1 MKTLKKEDKRARQK
15 GIGQDFKHLKT
26 DFFEHL
32 WEENCI
38 YMKKDIKEIINV
50 ADKISDHSRQLEDRL
65 TERIVVLELS
75 TGKLEKE
82 VSEFKI
88 KRLIKA

>member
-1 MKTLKKEDKRARQK
+1 MKTLKKEYKKVKQK
-15 GIGQDFKHLKT
+15 GIGQDFKHLGA
-26 DFFEHL
+26 DFFERL
-32 WEENCI
+32 WEENWI

-82 VSEFKI
+82 ISSLKN
-88 KRLIKA
+88 K